1 MPRPAFW
8 HILACPLCKQ
18 PLRYALEQMI
28 CDHCSATY
36 PVREGVPIL
45 LDPESSKAH
54 HLGLETAAGREMVAQ
69 YLGTSWW
76 ARFIKSVRQLLTV
89 DYIPYPPDLTG
100 WIEGLGPE
108 ALVLEVGSGRRRL
121 HPQVINLDIGLF
133 PNVDVLGDG
142 AKLPFL
148 DGSLDFIILDVVLE
162 HVKDPRQFIMA
173 AQRALRPG
181 GHLYV
186 VVPFIHPYHG
196 YPADY
201 HRFSLD
207 GLKLLLEG
215 FAPIESGVL
224 RGPMV
229 ALLNCLSELPFLLTF
244 SHSAKVY
251 QATKGLVLLFTFW
264 LKFLDKLLVR
274 NPQAHRLAHCLY
286 FFGQKAKAEGTC
298 NRGLKT
304 VLPEER

>member
-1 MPRPAFW
+1 M
-8 HILACPLCKQ
+8 
-18 PLRYALEQMI
+18 
-28 CDHCSATY
+28 
-36 PVREGVPIL
+36 
-45 LDPESSKAH
+45 
-54 HLGLETAAGREMVAQ
+54 
-69 YLGTSWW
+69 
-76 ARFIKSVRQLLTV
+76 
-89 DYIPYPPDLTG
+89 
-100 WIEGLGPE
+100 
-108 ALVLEVGSGRRRL
+108 
-121 HPQVINLDIGLF
+121 
-133 PNVDVLGDG
+133 
-142 AKLPFL
+142 LPFL

-244 SHSAKVY
+244 SPRAKVY